1 MFEDSTFESTGRIH
15 THSRAWMIAAFS
27 FNGSI
32 LLALVLVPLIYPEAL
47 GRQTMPFLMA
57 VPAPPLAQKL
67 PDPPPNHPVKAL
79 TQAVDGHFR
88 APQQIPTKI
97 LVPSEPEPLP
107 LTASSLGLDS
117 GVIGATGILAR
128 DPATTPRIV
137 RTPVSGPVRVS
148 SMVVA
153 GLLMR
158 KTIPTYPALGKAMH
172 VEGTVELAAT
182 ISKVG
187 TIENLRVVS
196 GPPMLQTAA
205 LDAVKTWRYRP
216 YLLNGDPVEVETTVN
231 VVFTL
236 TR

>member
-1 MFEDSTFESTGRIH
+1 MFEDSTFESTGKIR
-15 THSRAWMIAAFS
+15 THSRAWMIAAFT

-32 LLALVLVPLIYPEAL
+32 LLALVLIPLLYPEAL

-57 VPAPPLAQKL
+57 LPVPPIAQKQPDPAPAHATKVP
-67 PDPPPNHPVKAL
+67 
-79 TQAVDGHFR
+79 TQAVDGHFQ
-88 APQQIPTKI
+88 APRTFPRDPFIPNA
-97 LVPSEPEPLP
+97 PEPTLQVADIST
-107 LTASSLGLDS
+107 LAET
-117 GVIGATGILAR
+117 GVPGGTGSRAV
-128 DPATTPRIV
+128 PQPRV
-137 RTPVSGPVRVS
+137 VSAPPNGPVRVS

-153 GLLMR
+153 GLLIQ
-158 KTIPTYPALGKAMH
+158 KTLPTYPPLAKAMH
-172 VEGTVELAAT
+172 IDGTVALAAT
-182 ISKVG
+182 ISKG
-187 TIENLRVVS
+187 GSIENLRVVS